1 MKKYSSNQFNFK
13 SRDSIINELLSI
25 TCEIYQSVNYGLK
38 VGVFVCLDKSTD
50 FKDFLHEGLDYKF
63 KQDGVMVNLLI
74 TLKDLSKTG
83 FSLNIYIYIYI
94 YIFIYYIY
102 LYMYIYIYTQ
112 LYIYKY
118 I

>member
-38 VGVFVCLDKSTD
+38 VGAFVCLDKFTD
-50 FKDFLHEGLDYKF
+50 FKDFWHKGLDYKF

-94 YIFIYYIY
+94 YI
-102 LYMYIYIYTQ
+102 IYIYTCI
-112 LYIYKY
+112 YIYIQQY

>member
-1 MKKYSSNQFNFK
+1 MKKYSSNEFNFK
-13 SRDSIINELLSI
+13 SKDSVINELLSI

-38 VGVFVCLDKSTD
+38 VGAFVCLDKFTN
-50 FKDFLHEGLDYKF
+50 FKDFWHKGLDYKF

-94 YIFIYYIY
+94 YIIYIY
-102 LYMYIYIYTQ
+102 TCIYIYIYI
-112 LYIYKY
+112 YSNIYKY

>member
-1 MKKYSSNQFNFK
+1 MKKYSSNEFNFK
-13 SRDSIINELLSI
+13 SKDSVINELLSI

-38 VGVFVCLDKSTD
+38 VGAFVCLDKFTN
-50 FKDFLHEGLDYKF
+50 FKDFWHKGLDYKF

-74 TLKDLSKTG
+74 TLKNLSKTG

-94 YIFIYYIY
+94 YILYIFIHV
-102 LYMYIYIYTQ
+102 YIYIYSN
-112 LYIYKY
+112 IYKY

>member
-38 VGVFVCLDKSTD
+38 VGAFVCLDKFTD
-50 FKDFLHEGLDYKF
+50 FKDFWHKGLDYKF

-83 FSLNIYIYIYI
+83 FIYIYIYI
-94 YIFIYYIY
+94 YLYI
-102 LYMYIYIYTQ
+102 IYIYTCIYIYIQ

>member
-1 MKKYSSNQFNFK
+1 MKKYSSNEFNFK
-13 SRDSIINELLSI
+13 SKDSVINELLSI

-38 VGVFVCLDKSTD
+38 VGAFVCLDKFTN
-50 FKDFLHEGLDYKF
+50 FKDFWHKGLDYKF

-94 YIFIYYIY
+94 
-102 LYMYIYIYTQ
+102 IYIYTCI
-112 LYIYKY
+112 YIYIQQY

>member
-1 MKKYSSNQFNFK
+1 MKKYSSNEFNFK
-13 SRDSIINELLSI
+13 SKDSVINELLSI

-38 VGVFVCLDKSTD
+38 VGAFVCLDKFPD
-50 FKDFLHEGLDYKF
+50 FKDFWHKGLDYKF

-94 YIFIYYIY
+94 YILYIFIHV
-102 LYMYIYIYTQ
+102 YIYIYSN
-112 LYIYKY
+112 IYKY

>member
-1 MKKYSSNQFNFK
+1 MKKYSSNEFNFK
-13 SRDSIINELLSI
+13 SKDSVINELLSI

-38 VGVFVCLDKSTD
+38 VGAFVCLDKFTD
-50 FKDFLHEGLDYKF
+50 FKDFWHKGLDYKF

-83 FSLNIYIYIYI
+83 FSLNIYILYIFIHVYIYI
-94 YIFIYYIY
+94 YSN
-102 LYMYIYIYTQ
+102 
-112 LYIYKY
+112 IYKY

>member
-1 MKKYSSNQFNFK
+1 MKKYSSNEFNFK
-13 SRDSIINELLSI
+13 SKDSVINELLSI

-38 VGVFVCLDKSTD
+38 VGAFVCLDKFTN
-50 FKDFLHEGLDYKF
+50 FKDFWHKGLDYKF
-63 KQDGVMVNLLI
+63 MQDGVMVNLLI

-94 YIFIYYIY
+94 LYIFIHV
-102 LYMYIYIYTQ
+102 YIYIYSN
-112 LYIYKY
+112 IYKY